1 MPVGPEPS
9 PLGVDSA
16 VVNAAIVEELRGLTN
31 AEALSLVNADL
42 PSLRPDILPGR
53 GKAAADAPTTEW
65 QRMAVGFSILLR
77 RSGLAVPIGSV
88 VTFAEALGAVGI
100 GRRTPVYWAGRAVL
114 VRKPEDIPTY
124 DRAFAAFWMAITGRP
139 KPPTAEDEVTLA
151 LDDADENDNDEGDD
165 QNDDDD
171 DPGETLS
178 VRFSAV
184 EVLRDKDFAEYSVA
198 EFAEARAAMAKLR
211 FVGSPRRSRRLEPV
225 RGARHTARPDLRR
238 TVRNALRTEG
248 LPISRAFRDTSTKPR
263 RIVLLCDVS
272 GSMEAY
278 ARALLRFCQAAVVGR
293 GRVEVFALGTR
304 LTRITRE
311 LNSRDPD
318 AALHNAAKRVVDW
331 SGGTRLGDGMRAFN
345 DQWGVRGMARQSV
358 IVILSDGWDRG
369 DPETLAAQM
378 ERLHRVAHKVVWV
391 NPLKAA
397 PGYAPLARG
406 MAAALPH
413 VDNFIEGHS
422 LASIEALA
430 QVLATC

>member
-1 MPVGPEPS
+1 MPAGLEPS
-9 PLGVDSA
+9 PLGVDSKA
-16 VVNAAIVEELRGLTN
+16 VSSAIVEELRGLTN
-31 AEALSLVNADL
+31 AEALSLLNAEL

-53 GKAAADAPTTEW
+53 GKAAKDTPTTEW

-124 DRAFAAFWMAITGRP
+124 DRAFSAFWMAITGRP

-151 LDDADENDNDEGDD
+151 LDDADENDNDEADD
-165 QNDDDD
+165 QNNDDDEQ
-171 DPGETLS
+171 GETLS

-225 RGARHTARPDLRR
+225 RGGRRTARPDLRR

-369 DPETLAAQM
+369 DPETLAEQM

>member
-1 MPVGPEPS
+1 
-9 PLGVDSA
+9 
-16 VVNAAIVEELRGLTN
+16 
-31 AEALSLVNADL
+31 
-42 PSLRPDILPGR
+42 
-53 GKAAADAPTTEW
+53 
-65 QRMAVGFSILLR
+65 
-77 RSGLAVPIGSV
+77 
-88 VTFAEALGAVGI
+88 
-100 GRRTPVYWAGRAVL
+100 
-114 VRKPEDIPTY
+114 
-124 DRAFAAFWMAITGRP
+124 
-139 KPPTAEDEVTLA
+139 
-151 LDDADENDNDEGDD
+151 
-165 QNDDDD
+165 
-171 DPGETLS
+171 
-178 VRFSAV
+178 
-184 EVLRDKDFAEYSVA
+184 
-198 EFAEARAAMAKLR
+198 
-211 FVGSPRRSRRLEPV
+211 
-225 RGARHTARPDLRR
+225 
-238 TVRNALRTEG
+238 
-248 LPISRAFRDTSTKPR
+248 
-263 RIVLLCDVS
+263 VLLCDVS

-369 DPETLAAQM
+369 EPETLAAQM

>member
-1 MPVGPEPS
+1 MPGIS
-9 PLGVDSA
+9 QGASLGSDTAATS
-16 VVNAAIVEELRGLTN
+16 AAIVEELRGLTN
-31 AEALSLVNADL
+31 AEALSLLNAEL
-42 PSLRPDILPGR
+42 PSLRPDVLPLR
-53 GKAAADAPTTEW
+53 GKASADVPPTEW

-100 GRRTPVYWAGRAVL
+100 GNRTPVYWAGRAVL

-151 LDDADENDNDEGDD
+151 LDDAEENDNEEGD
-165 QNDDDD
+165 NPSDDDD
-171 DPGETLS
+171 EGETLS

-225 RGARHTARPDLRR
+225 KGARRTARPDLRR

-369 DPETLAAQM
+369 EPETLAAQM